1 MALGSRTT
9 ASLLAF
15 LVVSAFPSYSSAS
28 EITVNVREAYGGT
41 DCGSA
46 QKTQLPGDIFLALA
60 QKLDIG
66 PLVRCPVAV
75 GFSGEITRESIRPL
89 REILSTMLK
98 AAQPPPLISLNIA
111 SPGGDVAAAL
121 SFATFLR
128 EGKFHDLYVNVT
140 RKGCSSACVFILAG
154 AFHRSVN
161 GPVGVHRPYLSEETV
176 REMGYEDLQQ
186 TYDALLPTVRAFFR
200 TVNVRES
207 LADEMW
213 QIPSHRM
220 KFLSAAELASYGL
233 SADDLVL
240 TELRNA
246 ETRAA
251 CGADAPALQ
260 EDFLKLWGDCLD
272 TSAGLRS
279 DCATRMAEH
288 PYCPCFAKRHPGLE
302 MACSAGTER

>member
-1 MALGSRTT
+1 MSLRSSAG

-15 LVVSAFPSYSSAS
+15 LAVSAVPSTSSAG
-28 EITVNVREAYGGT
+28 EVTVDVREAYGGI

-46 QKTQLPGDIFLALA
+46 PKARLTGDIFLALA
-60 QKLDIG
+60 QKLDVG
-66 PLVRCPVAV
+66 DLVRCPATV
-75 GFSGEITRESIRPL
+75 GFSGEITRAGVHTL
-89 REILSTMLK
+89 RDVLSTMLK
-98 AAQPPPLISLNIA
+98 AAKRPPLVVLNIA
-111 SPGGDVAAAL
+111 SPGGDVATAL
-121 SFATFLR
+121 SFAGFLR
-128 EGKFHDLYVNVT
+128 QGRFHDVFVNVT

-186 TYDALLPTVRAFFR
+186 TYDALLPTIRTFFR

-220 KFLSAAELASYGL
+220 RFLSDAELESFGL

-240 TELRNA
+240 TEKRNA
-246 ETRAA
+246 EARAE
-251 CGADAPALQ
+251 CGVDGPVL
-260 EDFLKLWGDCLD
+260 EEEFFRIWGACLD
-272 TSAGLRS
+272 ASSNFPA
-279 DCATRMAEH
+279 DCAAKVAEH
-288 PYCPCFAKRHPGLE
+288 PYCPCFARKHP
-302 MACSAGTER
+302 ERAITCGASTVR